1 MEEQASLL
9 PGVATA
15 HDLMHRVVALQ
26 QRINQLTTQFATKT
40 EKKTKR
46 HPVLYAIGGFLIA
59 FTLITSTPLRVL
71 TIPCHHAVFPNW
83 GYGASDDGLERR
95 EPHRLSYHRCDSI
108 QGHSEDS
115 GQKPLPD
122 KCRD

>member
-1 MEEQASLL
+1 MEEQANLL

-15 HDLMHRVVALQ
+15 HDLMHRVVDLQ
-26 QRINQLTTQFATKT
+26 GRINQLTTQFATKT

-46 HPVLYAIGGFLIA
+46 HPASYAIGGFLIA
-59 FTLITSTPLRVL
+59 FTLITSTPLKVITYLPTLPFFSMGR
-71 TIPCHHAVFPNW
+71 H
-83 GYGASDDGLERR
+83 GASIGGLEYR

-115 GQKPLPD
+115 GQKPLPE

>member
-71 TIPCHHAVFPNW
+71 TFPVTMPFSQLGVW
-83 GYGASDDGLERR
+83 SFRR
-95 EPHRLSYHRCDSI
+95 R
-108 QGHSEDS
+108 S
-115 GQKPLPD
+115 GTS
-122 KCRD
+122 

>member
-15 HDLMHRVVALQ
+15 HDLMHRVVDLQ

-46 HPVLYAIGGFLIA
+46 HPVI
-59 FTLITSTPLRVL
+59 
-71 TIPCHHAVFPNW
+71 
-83 GYGASDDGLERR
+83 
-95 EPHRLSYHRCDSI
+95 
-108 QGHSEDS
+108 
-115 GQKPLPD
+115 
-122 KCRD
+122 

>member
-40 EKKTKR
+40 
-46 HPVLYAIGGFLIA
+46 LF
-59 FTLITSTPLRVL
+59 SMQS
-71 TIPCHHAVFPNW
+71 
-83 GYGASDDGLERR
+83 GASLSRS
-95 EPHRLSYHRCDSI
+95 RLSRARH
-108 QGHSEDS
+108 
-115 GQKPLPD
+115 
-122 KCRD
+122 